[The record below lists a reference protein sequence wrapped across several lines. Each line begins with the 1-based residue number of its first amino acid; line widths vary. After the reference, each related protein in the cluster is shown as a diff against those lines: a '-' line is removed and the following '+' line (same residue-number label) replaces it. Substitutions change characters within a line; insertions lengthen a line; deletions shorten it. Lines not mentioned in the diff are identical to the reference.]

1 MGLKA
6 ALSLAAV
13 ALAGVA
19 YLGASEELADQRLA
33 APPIPDEQPTAAQA
47 LAEHF
52 RVVLSGQDTSCH
64 VTKGDGPAGQKA
76 RLIFAG
82 CTGELA
88 DLASASFWTD
98 QADGSVAFTG
108 QDGRIAIR
116 FAAGDGHAFESY
128 GAGAPLVSLV
138 AEGN

>member
-6 ALSLAAV
+6 VLSPAAV
-13 ALAGVA
+13 ALAGFA
-19 YLGASEELADQRLA
+19 YLGASEDLADQRMA
-33 APPIPDEQPTAAQA
+33 ASPTTQPPAAAQA

-52 RVVLSGQDTSCH
+52 RVVLSGEDTSCQ
-64 VTKGDGPAGQKA
+64 VTKGDSLAGQKA
-76 RLIFAG
+76 RLVFAG

-88 DLASASFWTD
+88 DLANAHFWND
-98 QADGSVAFTG
+98 QEDGSVAFTG